1 MAKSFEFQIRMAKP
15 EDAEALLKIY
25 AFYVENTVITFEYEV
40 PSVQEF
46 ETRIRTT
53 LQRYPY
59 LVAETEKGIIGYAYA
74 GAFHP
79 RAAYG
84 WAVETSIYIKEEVR
98 EKGVGSRLYGTLES
112 ILEKQNISNVNACI
126 TYPNPASIA
135 FHEKFGYK
143 KVAHFT
149 KCGYKLGRWYD
160 MIWMEKMIGEHEN
173 PPKEVIP
180 IQRLDYKSLL

>member
-1 MAKSFEFQIRMAKP
+1 MAKPFNFQIRMAKP
-15 EDAEALLKIY
+15 GDAEALLEIY
-25 AFYVENTVITFEYEV
+25 AFYVKNTAITFEYEV

-46 ETRIRTT
+46 ETRIRKT
-53 LQRYPY
+53 LQKYPY
-59 LVAETEKGIIGYAYA
+59 LVAETKEGIAGYAYA

-84 WAVETSIYIKEEVR
+84 WAIETSIYIKENAR
-98 EKGVGSRLYGTLES
+98 ATGIGSRLYEVLEAV
-112 ILEKQNISNVNACI
+112 LKKQNIINLNACI

-135 FHEKFGYK
+135 FHEKFGYQK
-143 KVAHFT
+143 AAHFT